1 MEKPNVGRAILGG
14 FVGTLVMTMI
24 MYAAPMMSMPKM
36 DIAAM
41 LGSMLN
47 GGQMPA
53 LMSGPWLMGMMM
65 HLFDGIIIFP
75 LIYAFL
81 LFRILPGSPWLR
93 GVIWGLILWLLSQGM
108 VMPMMG
114 MGVFS
119 ANAPRIAVSRCSSCC
134 SSMSCGLSFLSHRS
148 GALRLA
154 LCAVGAHEET

>member
-119 ANAPRIAVSRCSSCC
+119 ANAPNAMMSVVGSLMGHIIYGAILGGIAKPQGSSVTTQER
-134 SSMSCGLSFLSHRS
+134 H
-148 GALRLA
+148 A
-154 LCAVGAHEET
+154 